1 MSAPHA
7 DAPGLPLRIARRF
20 VDVRP
25 GEGATLLL
33 GTLGFFCVLASYFV
47 LKPLRDEIGIA
58 RGTENLPWLWT
69 GTLGVTLLLAPLFAW
84 LVSRYPRRTF
94 LPATYRFFALN
105 LVVFVVLARVLHGD
119 ALLWTK
125 YAFYFW
131 VSAFNMFVVSVWWA
145 FMADL
150 FRLEQSR
157 RVFGCIAVGGTL
169 GAIVGA
175 AVTKSLVGEIGS
187 FGLMLCSLGLL
198 ESAAQIARVLAKR
211 SDAQDETLR
220 AGAEAAPRERATTA
234 PTSGSAAAQAAKPR
248 GNAWSGLQRVATS
261 PYLRA
266 IGLYIVL
273 QTLASGFLNLQL
285 NQLVHDAKSGAVD
298 RTAAFADRDLWTQGL
313 TLALQIFVTG
323 RAIPYLGVSATLVI
337 QPFVA
342 IAGFTLLAWAL
353 PDEAAPGG
361 GFPADDAR
369 LEFALW
375 TVIVFEALFRA
386 TQNGFARPAR
396 ETLFTVVDRE
406 DKYAAKSVLDT
417 FVLRGGDVLF
427 AWVFRLLRTEAAL
440 PAALVASAVIPFAG
454 GWLVLS
460 WFLGRMQQRLAGERE
475 PA

>member
-1 MSAPHA
+1 MPSRAVAGMLCRAMNESPAAAPPPA
-7 DAPGLPLRIARRF
+7 LLRRF
-20 VDVRP
+20 VDLRA
-25 GEGATLLL
+25 GEGGTLLL
-33 GTLGFFCVLASYFV
+33 STFGFFCVLASYFV

-94 LPATYRFFALN
+94 LPTTYRFFAVN
-105 LVVFVVLARVLHGD
+105 LIVFVALAKTLQGD
-119 ALLWTK
+119 ALVWTR

-157 RVFGCIAVGGTL
+157 RLFGSIAVGGTL

-175 AVTKSLVGEIGS
+175 WFTKTSVDRLGSL
-187 FGLMLCSLGLL
+187 GLMLVSVVLL
-198 ESAAQIARVLAKR
+198 EVAARIARALAGR
-211 SDAQDETLR
+211 IDAAPRD
-220 AGAEAAPRERATTA
+220 EAAPPSAPARE
-234 PTSGSAAAQAAKPR
+234 AKPA
-248 GNAWSGLQRVATS
+248 NAWSGMQRVLSS

-266 IGLYIVL
+266 IGVYILL
-273 QTLASGFLNLQL
+273 QTLASAFLSLQV
-285 NQLVHDAKSGAVD
+285 NQLVHDAKSGAAE
-298 RTAAFADRDLWTQGL
+298 RTAAFANRDLWTQLL
-313 TLALQIFVTG
+313 TLGLQLFVTG
-323 RAIPYLGVSATLVI
+323 RVIARLGVSATLVI

-353 PDEAAPGG
+353 PEEAAPGG

-406 DKYAAKSVLDT
+406 EKYASKSFLDT

-427 AWVFRLLRTEAAL
+427 AWAFNALRTGAAL
-440 PAALVASAVIPFAG
+440 PATLVAGAVIPFAG
-454 GWLVLS
+454 GWMALS
-460 WFLGRMQQRLAGERE
+460 WFLGKKQQRIAAERD
-475 PA
+475 AR